1 MVCSHRSSHLPGWRT
16 NTLKDTM
23 KPVCP
28 VDAVQPQ
35 CIHWDLPAMQ
45 NQSPSRDLRC
55 RRVLSTCSFVPSLGP
70 FGRGCCPPLSPAT
83 MVCTGF
89 LQLHH
94 CLVAA
99 QVCSS
104 SFPAQV
110 KLKANRSDSK
120 PVSLSFNQHKTFAC
134 SLGFKISI
142 CPSALWWFCHH
153 PFCVVWALQ
162 SPISKTGN
170 LLFLCRQLAFPLVG
184 SIVKQQHPGT
194 KAQSQGQRRFCPK
207 QSAGAAVHPPAFS
220 RTCGA
225 LKTH

>member
-1 MVCSHRSSHLPGWRT
+1 M
-16 NTLKDTM
+16 
-23 KPVCP
+23 
-28 VDAVQPQ
+28 
-35 CIHWDLPAMQ
+35 
-45 NQSPSRDLRC
+45 
-55 RRVLSTCSFVPSLGP
+55 PSLGP

-83 MVCTGF
+83 MVSTGF

-162 SPISKTGN
+162 STISKTGN

-194 KAQSQGQRRFCPK
+194 KAQSSALLSQAVCRCCSTSPRFLQDLWGSEDPPRALTFSPFLQKHRTLQAATSLRAGRENRLHLSSGHLTASSLVLLQLPK
-207 QSAGAAVHPPAFS
+207 LAH
-220 RTCGA
+220 
-225 LKTH
+225 